1 MNLKKFLLT
10 LLSLLFLITSLLGLY
25 SIYIIN
31 DSINSGKIPS
41 LEELDNPDQSVASR
55 VYSSDG
61 VLLDYF
67 FTERRVNLSIDE
79 IPSSFINAL
88 IATEDRAFYDHW
100 GVHISRIFKAAI
112 KTLIGDK
119 EGASTITQQ
128 LARTLYLNQDYTIAR
143 KIREAYT
150 AIKIEQRYT
159 KQEILE
165 MYINSV
171 YYGNGAYG
179 LFVASQRY
187 FGKKPFDLTV
197 PEIAYL
203 VGVINRPTGYNA
215 YINYDR
221 ALHRR
226 NVVLYMM
233 NDGGVIS
240 EDEFES
246 YANEPI
252 VLSSEESENSA
263 SGIAPHYVE
272 MIRQDLDKNPALS
285 DYNLYNDGLTIYTSL
300 NAKIQEI
307 ANSAVEEQL
316 KEYQDLFDKKWS
328 WSRNKSLEKTII
340 REAIQK
346 TTAYRNASN
355 SRREQI
361 FKELSNNQNFVDSVK
376 NVATTIQCGVVVLEQ
391 STGKILAMVGA
402 SPKFM
407 RENPHAKHSLNH
419 VTQIRRQPGSSIK
432 PFVYA
437 SAIRNGMRPDDE
449 ISCGPF
455 VYIDPVTREEW
466 RPQTG
471 TSDCPDSSSR
481 MTLSEGLRRSVNSV
495 AARLITQK
503 TTPQQVKDLL
513 VRAGIKSPIQAYPA
527 LALGA
532 GGEIKPIELAASYSV
547 FSNNGFQVAP
557 YYLTKIE
564 DELGSTLYEK
574 KKSNTISDALDKFT
588 ANVTAVMMEGVV
600 NSGTAARLRNII
612 PRSISVA
619 GKTGTTNDNADA
631 WFTGFTP
638 EIITCVWIGF
648 DDQRITFDVIG
659 RDGQGGRAAAPIFG
673 HIIKSIYEDNA
684 LGYKIKNFLFEGEV
698 RDSLNSESAVMLPP
712 IETE

>member
-1 MNLKKFLLT
+1 MDLKKFLLT
-10 LLSLLFLITSLLGLY
+10 LLSLLFLVASLLALY

-673 HIIKSIYEDNA
+673 HIIKSIYENNT

>member
-10 LLSLLFLITSLLGLY
+10 LLSLLFLITSLLALY

-437 SAIRNGMRPDDE
+437 SAIHNGMRPDDE

-673 HIIKSIYEDNA
+673 HIIKSIYENNT

>member
-10 LLSLLFLITSLLGLY
+10 LLSLLFLITSLLALY

-547 FSNNGFQVAP
+547 FSKMAIK
-557 YYLTKIE
+557 TK
-564 DELGSTLYEK
+564 
-574 KKSNTISDALDKFT
+574 
-588 ANVTAVMMEGVV
+588 
-600 NSGTAARLRNII
+600 
-612 PRSISVA
+612 
-619 GKTGTTNDNADA
+619 
-631 WFTGFTP
+631 
-638 EIITCVWIGF
+638 
-648 DDQRITFDVIG
+648 
-659 RDGQGGRAAAPIFG
+659 
-673 HIIKSIYEDNA
+673 H
-684 LGYKIKNFLFEGEV
+684 
-698 RDSLNSESAVMLPP
+698 
-712 IETE
+712 

>member
-10 LLSLLFLITSLLGLY
+10 LLSLLFLVISLLALY

-31 DSINSGKIPS
+31 DSIGSGKIPS

-233 NDGGVIS
+233 NEGGVIS

-252 VLSSEESENSA
+252 ILSSEESENSA

-307 ANSAVEEQL
+307 ANAAVEEQL

-328 WSRNKSLEKTII
+328 WNRNKSLERTII
-340 REAIQK
+340 KEAIQK

-437 SAIRNGMRPDDE
+437 SAIRNGMRPEDE

-513 VRAGIKSPIQAYPA
+513 IRAGIKSPIQAYPA

-564 DELGSTLYEK
+564 DELGNTLYDK

-673 HIIKSIYEDNA
+673 YIIKSIYEDNA
-684 LGYKIKNFLFEGEV
+684 LGYKIRNFQFEGEV
-698 RDSLNSESAVMLPP
+698 RDSLAKESAIMLPP
-712 IETE
+712 SEIE